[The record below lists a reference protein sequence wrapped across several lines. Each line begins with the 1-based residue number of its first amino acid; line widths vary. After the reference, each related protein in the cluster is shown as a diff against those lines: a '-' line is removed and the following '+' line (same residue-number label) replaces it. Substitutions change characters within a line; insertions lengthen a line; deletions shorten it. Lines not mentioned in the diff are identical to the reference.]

1 MSTGN
6 KLVEPLKITIPINTT
21 EDSELQAMVGITE
34 LMNDPALTKES
45 RRRICNWLKAKYVDD
60 FK

>member
-1 MSTGN
+1 MSTGS
-6 KLVEPLKITIPINTT
+6 KLVEPLEITIPINTT